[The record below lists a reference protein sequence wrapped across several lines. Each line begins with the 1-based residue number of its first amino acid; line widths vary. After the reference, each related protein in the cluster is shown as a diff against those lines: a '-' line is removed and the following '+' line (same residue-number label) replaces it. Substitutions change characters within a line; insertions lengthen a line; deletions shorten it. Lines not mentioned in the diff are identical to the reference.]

1 MSILLSVLSDAS
13 VDYLF
18 RPHSLIQFFSIF
30 FPFFFFFVVL
40 LRFLFLFSSHTLP
53 LFPLLFRS
61 IPVKQADLS
70 LSSLSLSLPL
80 CLMYLLPPLFASLYY
95 PRATPLSSLPSSSPL
110 LSTMFLPISLLAAL
124 PLATVWAAPMCSLK
138 PPALAIASA
147 SASAPS
153 ATPVG
158 KSGSGSNTGSKHP
171 W

>member
-1 MSILLSVLSDAS
+1 MEIPVHPSALPCTCTCICCWCINCIYPLLLYMSILLSVLSDAS

-30 FPFFFFFVVL
+30 FPFFFFLFFFVVL

-70 LSSLSLSLPL
+70 LSSLSLSLSL

-95 PRATPLSSLPSSSPL
+95 PRATPLSSLPSSSP
-110 LSTMFLPISLLAAL
+110 SPSSPNSHPIE
-124 PLATVWAAPMCSLK
+124 
-138 PPALAIASA
+138 I
-147 SASAPS
+147 
-153 ATPVG
+153 
-158 KSGSGSNTGSKHP
+158 
-171 W
+171 